1 MASSNSYEDNR
12 CKLLVL
18 DIDVNQLNSNDL
30 RRYFTTYG
38 PIEWMEIF
46 PKFSSAIIY
55 FVSYLIVDRLVRYRT
70 CSINQNQ
77 LRLRH
82 YRSDETSAHIDTRT
96 VRIRLS
102 NPRNTNLKLTE
113 SILFPCFE
121 RYQSFI
127 NKINVFPNNHALI
140 HVSDYIYADRI
151 LLDSNNEFQ
160 INGQSLILER
170 FVRKGRIQQ
179 RQQQQRKQPRDVVID
194 QLLDRIA
201 SLSRQLREKPENSRN
216 EIERLEA
223 ELFVIKNE
231 NVQLK
236 SQQQRTALIDI
247 SNKNS
252 NERPILKR
260 WRTTENTLMSQNMI
274 AKPRILCWLTAV
286 SVRFTFITKYLFNFL
301 TNHIQNT

>member
-1 MASSNSYEDNR
+1 MASSNSYENNR

-18 DIDVNQLNSNDL
+18 DIDVKQLNSNDL
-30 RRYFTTYG
+30 RQYFTTYG

-82 YRSDETSAHIDTRT
+82 YRSDEASAHIDTRT

-102 NPRNTNLKLTE
+102 NPRNTGLKLTQ
-113 SILFPCFE
+113 SRLSPCFE

-127 NKINVFPNNHALI
+127 NKITVFPNNHALI
-140 HVSDYIYADRI
+140 IFSDHIYADRV

-170 FVRKGRIQQ
+170 LVRKSRTQ
-179 RQQQQRKQPRDVVID
+179 QQQQRKQPRDVVVD

-223 ELFVIKNE
+223 ELFIIKNE
-231 NVQLK
+231 NAQLK

-260 WRTTENTLMSQNMI
+260 WRSNSSDREI
-274 AKPRILCWLTAV
+274 KHHC
-286 SVRFTFITKYLFNFL
+286 
-301 TNHIQNT
+301 